1 MILMTSAHHIHIMQ
15 LTTDTIANII
25 WSCKAS
31 DLCAEGAKRIAGRD
45 IFPHP
50 TGNTTAVDP
59 YTGTVTRG
67 WFAGRLNGDEIVTV
81 TPKPN
86 GNGYTFTADERVLAR
101 VGNSVSGREG
111 RRLRDAL
118 ASF

>member
-1 MILMTSAHHIHIMQ
+1 MQ

-45 IFPHP
+45 IFPDP

-59 YTGTVTRG
+59 YTGTVIRG

-81 TPKPN
+81 TDT
-86 GNGYTFTADERVLAR
+86 GNVITFTADERVLAR